1 MKLQKVTSSSLQLHG
16 RWYDDACGTAFAL
29 ELLGE
34 RWSLLIVRELMFGGR
49 RFSDLRASLP
59 GISARVLTERLA
71 GLEAAGVV
79 RRTKLAQVPGVKVYE
94 LTEWGNKADAALME
108 LGRWAAMS
116 QHHNPTLP
124 LSPASLMM
132 SFRTMFDAQLAG
144 TLTVFGIIVLGSESF
159 TVTISDGKLAI
170 RRGQFEP
177 AHFTLFAPD
186 AMTIAALVYGK
197 VSFAQ
202 LDPLKVQGSE
212 AAMQSFVDLFHL
224 PKKLD

>member
-1 MKLQKVTSSSLQLHG
+1 
-16 RWYDDACGTAFAL
+16 
-29 ELLGE
+29 
-34 RWSLLIVRELMFGGR
+34 
-49 RFSDLRASLP
+49 
-59 GISARVLTERLA
+59 
-71 GLEAAGVV
+71 
-79 RRTKLAQVPGVKVYE
+79 
-94 LTEWGNKADAALME
+94 
-108 LGRWAAMS
+108 
-116 QHHNPTLP
+116 
-124 LSPASLMM
+124 
-132 SFRTMFDAQLAG
+132 MFDAQLAG
-144 TLTVFGIIVLGSESF
+144 TLTVVGVIVVGSETF

-177 AHFTLFAPD
+177 AQFTLFAPD